1 MKVAVVYDIS
11 TMDAKGR
18 SRLDKVRRICMKWG
32 CSVQKSVYECNLD
45 NAQLTELAMLLN
57 QTIKTDMDTV
67 RFYVLG
73 NNYNNRIICIGRQKT
88 TAQMLDYVL

>member
-32 CSVQKSVYECNLD
+32 CPVQKSVY
-45 NAQLTELAMLLN
+45 
-57 QTIKTDMDTV
+57 QTIRTDMDTV

>member
-1 MKVAVVYDIS
+1 M
-11 TMDAKGR
+11 
-18 SRLDKVRRICMKWG
+18 
-32 CSVQKSVYECNLD
+32 QKSVYECNLD